1 MLASHV
7 VNGEVV
13 VPTGKYFVMG
23 DNRDNSLDS
32 RYFGF
37 VDAATVL
44 GKPLLIY
51 NSIDRPNSDALTPQG
66 HGRVRWNRLFQMV
79 R

>member
-1 MLASHV
+1 LSSVRHNASY
-7 VNGEVV
+7 G
-13 VPTGKYFVMG
+13 FCQI
-23 DNRDNSLDS
+23 RSLFSSLLDS

-44 GKPLLIY
+44 GKPILIY
-51 NSIDRPNSDALTPQG
+51 NSIDRATSYTLNPQRR
-66 HGRVRWNRLFQMV
+66 GRVRWNRLFRIV

>member
-7 VNGEVV
+7 VNNEVV
-13 VPTGKYFVMG
+13 VPAGKCFVMG
-23 DNRDNSLDS
+23 DNRDDSLDS

-37 VDAATVL
+37 VDAGTVL
-44 GKPLLIY
+44 GKPILMY
-51 NSIDRPNSDALTPQG
+51 NSIDRPASDTLTPQRR
-66 HGRVRWNRLFQMV
+66 GRVRWNRLFRIV

>member
-1 MLASHV
+1 
-7 VNGEVV
+7 
-13 VPTGKYFVMG
+13 MG

-37 VDAATVL
+37 VDADTIL
-44 GKPLLIY
+44 GKPILIY
-51 NSIDRPNSDALTPQG
+51 NSIDRPTSDTLNPRG
-66 HGRVRWNRLFQMV
+66 RGRVRWNRLFRIV